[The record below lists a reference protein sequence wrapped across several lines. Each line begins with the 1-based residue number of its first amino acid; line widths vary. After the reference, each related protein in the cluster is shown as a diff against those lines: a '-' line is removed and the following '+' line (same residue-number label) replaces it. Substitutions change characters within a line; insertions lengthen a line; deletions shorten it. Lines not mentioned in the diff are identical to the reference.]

1 MVMSHRW
8 LSRLEV
14 GSRRSRWLVIA
25 ATLASSWLVIAVLPA
40 FPAAGQE
47 TQDAKG
53 SLFLDGL
60 ATTTTVGSQVS
71 FAASL
76 TNDGPGAAVGI
87 RTLISVRLAEA
98 GPQEIRVE
106 RREFDGS
113 WATIGTKIG
122 TRGEVKLVDDSTT
135 DLWVVAGGVL
145 TGRYRLTFLQRTIS
159 GDAVVV
165 AEVQHRVG
173 REWRSLA
180 RSPQYLTK
188 VVAST
193 NMSSSGVP
201 ATPFTP
207 APTLS
212 AEAPPI
218 VVDGDVLGNGS
229 GEGTEEGKLRAAPW
243 MLSSRLGVGLCI
255 IGVLGM
261 LAVAAWV
268 LRREVAGEPAPERG
282 GDGV

>member
-1 MVMSHRW
+1 V
-8 LSRLEV
+8 V
-14 GSRRSRWLVIA
+14 TALV
-25 ATLASSWLVIAVLPA
+25 SSWLVIAVLPGL
-40 FPAAGQE
+40 PAVAQE

-60 ATTTTVGSQVS
+60 ATTTAVGTQVQ

-87 RTLISVRLAEA
+87 RTLISVTLPEA

-122 TRGEVKLVDDSTT
+122 TKGEVKLVDDSTT

-145 TGRYRLTFLQRTIS
+145 TGRYRLTFLQRTPS

-188 VVAST
+188 VLTST
-193 NMSSSGVP
+193 GVGSAGAP
-201 ATPFTP
+201 VTPFTP

-212 AEAPPI
+212 VEASPI

-229 GEGTEEGKLRAAPW
+229 DDGAGEGKLRAAPW
-243 MLSSRLGVGLCI
+243 LLSSRLGVGLCI

-268 LRREVAGEPAPERG
+268 LRREVMGGPVSERG
-282 GDGV
+282 GDGM